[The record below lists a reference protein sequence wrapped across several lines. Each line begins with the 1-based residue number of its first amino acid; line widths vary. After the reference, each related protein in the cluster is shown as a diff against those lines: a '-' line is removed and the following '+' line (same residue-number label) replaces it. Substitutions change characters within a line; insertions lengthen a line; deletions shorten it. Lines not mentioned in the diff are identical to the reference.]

1 MSFVF
6 DESEISNRRYPVKRT
21 LYMQTVGRLL
31 PRRISQ
37 ILRELGFKVW
47 INPNQGNNIDIK
59 VWSNNTLII
68 VGEILNWSIGSK
80 LAEKRLNKMISNLN
94 NYDCRK
100 LLVYTTLDQASVS
113 KFVQNGIDVLE
124 IGYQL
129 LPKFYYDFFSVK
141 RQVERREIDS
151 DVTKKEIREKI
162 SSYLERSIFCI

>member
-1 MSFVF
+1 
-6 DESEISNRRYPVKRT
+6 
-21 LYMQTVGRLL
+21 MQTVGRLL

-37 ILRELGFKVW
+37 ILRESGFKVW

-59 VWSNNTLII
+59 VWSNNSTLII
-68 VGEILNWSIGSK
+68 VGEILNWSIGSR

-94 NYDCRK
+94 NFDCRK

-113 KFVQNGIDVLE
+113 EFIQNGIDVVE

-151 DVTKKEIREKI
+151 EITKKDIREKI
-162 SSYLERSIFCI
+162 TSYLERRNICI